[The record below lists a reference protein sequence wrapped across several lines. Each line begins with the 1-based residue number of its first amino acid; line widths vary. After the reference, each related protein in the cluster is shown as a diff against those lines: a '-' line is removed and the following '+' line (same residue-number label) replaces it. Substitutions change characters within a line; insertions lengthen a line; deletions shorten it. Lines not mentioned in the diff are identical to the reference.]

1 MADIKVSA
9 LPTLTVAVDEDVLI
23 VNDVST
29 GSTKKITRGNLLSHI
44 AKNFEDS
51 AAGVV
56 LPTGDLTLANE
67 LIAGGDISTSGTV
80 SFGNLRDYV
89 QDITIT
95 RFIDSA
101 GAFQDSA
108 DWDTT
113 IPTTLAIRNYV
124 AEVDSSVKEFM
135 NFFLDSGTATFS
147 TFTTS
152 GGLAGSIVSTGTATA
167 FNTTSDYRLKENVV
181 PLIDAL
187 DRINGLPTH
196 RYNFIGQQVTLDG
209 FLAHELAEIVPE
221 AVTGVKDGEIYQQV
235 DLSKVVPLLVASIK
249 ELKTEIDAIKKQL
262 S

>member
-51 AAGVV
+51 ASGVV

-135 NFFLDSGTATFS
+135 PELSKLDHFS
-147 TFTTS
+147 QVMENQGAFTTFDQDMLILIIAFWFGQRS
-152 GGLAGSIVSTGTATA
+152 RSRAIGS
-167 FNTTSDYRLKENVV
+167 K
-181 PLIDAL
+181 
-187 DRINGLPTH
+187 
-196 RYNFIGQQVTLDG
+196 
-209 FLAHELAEIVPE
+209 
-221 AVTGVKDGEIYQQV
+221 
-235 DLSKVVPLLVASIK
+235 
-249 ELKTEIDAIKKQL
+249 
-262 S
+262 